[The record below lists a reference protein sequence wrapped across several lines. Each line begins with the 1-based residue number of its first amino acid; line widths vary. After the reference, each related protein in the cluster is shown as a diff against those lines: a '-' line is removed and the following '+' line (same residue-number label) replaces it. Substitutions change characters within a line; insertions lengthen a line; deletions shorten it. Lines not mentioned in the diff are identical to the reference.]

1 MENLLDI
8 LRINESIVYFA
19 YGQVF
24 FTLGICIAFQSRKH
38 SRLALAQH
46 LKWLA
51 AFGIVHGVYEW
62 GHAFIQ
68 IQATYLP
75 ADTVAFLEAIRTAA
89 LVLSYYLLLQF
100 GVLIAF
106 PAPRRAWLLRL
117 FPVSM
122 VVAWLALS
130 LGTEAIVLAG
140 PEAGLRWPQTTDL
153 ARFMLGFTGAAV
165 ASFGMVRQ
173 AQIVAI
179 VGSRPIAWY
188 FRWAAFSLG
197 FYAIVAGLI
206 ASRGEW
212 VISTLMRGDWALS
225 ALSALPFSAGVG
237 AITAPILRSLAG
249 LGIAFGVIRGLQV
262 FQLETDRFIEERH
275 ELQQKEEVRA
285 HLLARVIAAQEE
297 ERKRVARELHDETGQ
312 SLSAVLMGLG
322 SAVEAL
328 PRDPV
333 KTGEILDD
341 VREVAV
347 QTLESVRQ
355 IILGLRPALL
365 DDLGLA
371 PALRRVAEDLAK
383 HSSVHIEVFA
393 NGVDRRLPSEVE
405 TVLFRILQ
413 EGMNNVA
420 RHSKAQRAV
429 LRLERGEAEVR
440 AVLED
445 DGVGFD
451 VAEATAHLES
461 GCGLGLVGMRERAL
475 LLGGAMIIDSAP
487 GHGTRLNVRL
497 PLIEGN

>member
-1 MENLLDI
+1 M
-8 LRINESIVYFA
+8 S
-19 YGQVF
+19 
-24 FTLGICIAFQSRKH
+24 T
-38 SRLALAQH
+38 
-46 LKWLA
+46 
-51 AFGIVHGVYEW
+51 
-62 GHAFIQ
+62 
-68 IQATYLP
+68 
-75 ADTVAFLEAIRTAA
+75 
-89 LVLSYYLLLQF
+89 
-100 GVLIAF
+100 
-106 PAPRRAWLLRL
+106 LLR
-117 FPVSM
+117 S
-122 VVAWLALS
+122 
-130 LGTEAIVLAG
+130 E
-140 PEAGLRWPQTTDL
+140 WP
-153 ARFMLGFTGAAV
+153 
-165 ASFGMVRQ
+165 
-173 AQIVAI
+173 
-179 VGSRPIAWY
+179 
-188 FRWAAFSLG
+188 
-197 FYAIVAGLI
+197 
-206 ASRGEW
+206 
-212 VISTLMRGDWALS
+212 LS
-225 ALSALPFSAGVG
+225 ALSDFPFSAGVG
-237 AITAPILRSLAG
+237 AITAPILRSVAG

-328 PRDPV
+328 SRDPV

-383 HSSVHIEVFA
+383 HSLVHIEVFV
-393 NGVDRRLPSEVE
+393 NGVDRRLPPEVE